1 MKIFILRVL
10 KTFITMSF
18 GIFMFLMAG
27 EINKGFNNIQKQTQ
41 NKTIINP
48 VEIQKNSNIE
58 SYIMKINPKVY
69 PELASLI
76 AKSIESASIEFK
88 VDPIIILAII
98 HQESTFYP
106 FAVSSAECIG
116 LMQIHLKIW
125 KKNLIENNL
134 IKNEFDLYNPTI
146 NVRCGTYILNH
157 YLEIEDGDY
166 RQALQRYYGVK
177 TSEEYYNKISGK
189 VFNYIKI
196 YEEK

>member
-1 MKIFILRVL
+1 MSGELNPKALLAAFICIIV
-10 KTFITMSF
+10 
-18 GIFMFLMAG
+18 GIAIMAYASIN
-27 EINKGFNNIQKQTQ
+27 EINKTKLNDQPKQL
-41 NKTIINP
+41 NP

-58 SYIMKINPKVY
+58 SYIMKINSKVY

-76 AKSIESASIEFK
+76 AKSIESASVEFK

-106 FAVSSAECIG
+106 FAISSAECVG
-116 LMQIHLKIW
+116 LMQVHLKIW
-125 KKNLIENNL
+125 KKTLIENNL
-134 IKNEFDLYNPTI
+134 IKNEFDLYNPKI
-146 NVRCGTYILNH
+146 NIRCGTYILNH

-166 RQALQRYYGVK
+166 RKALQRYYGVK
-177 TSEEYYNKISGK
+177 SGSEYYNKISGK